1 MESLEIRTE
10 RLLSVPL
17 EEEMAENVHLNSLD
31 EDTRRFVPDEVFAT
45 VDQAREVI
53 RSLRE
58 CYRSAAGPFV
68 FAVLLHSGEN
78 IGYVQAVPAEQGWE
92 VGYHIAAAHTGRG
105 YATEAVQAF
114 LPAILPRLKSQE
126 IWGICRSDNPAS
138 RRVLEKCGFELVFS
152 GTGLYQGKV
161 QHVCRYV
168 FLGS

>member
-1 MESLEIRTE
+1 MRIVGEDSVPVGRPDMESLEIRTE
-10 RLLSVPL
+10 RLLIVPL

-78 IGYVQAVPAEQGWE
+78 IGYVQAVVE
-92 VGYHIAAAHTGRG
+92 
-105 YATEAVQAF
+105 
-114 LPAILPRLKSQE
+114 
-126 IWGICRSDNPAS
+126 NS
-138 RRVLEKCGFELVFS
+138 RR
-152 GTGLYQGKV
+152 QP
-161 QHVCRYV
+161 
-168 FLGS
+168 